1 MLAALIVTLA
11 VATIARLAWRR
22 PGRGDDTMA
31 AHFSPGTSLGEL
43 AAYRGQDSA
52 GEVQRWGKTRTTFR
66 RARATWRVLRA
77 VSRFLNRHR
86 VVLTPALAGLTVLAA
101 GSVVYSYQVA
111 AWMAA
116 AASITAAAL
125 ISWQVNR
132 ADVLP
137 MWLFTYPALGA
148 AAWITASAVW
158 PPHLLS
164 LGIGNLIYAVTWWA
178 HPVVRSII
186 VWQIR
191 VQYWLAWWPHAM
203 RGIHKPGVKVKKV
216 TKMDPAGKHTVWRLQ
231 CPPGITVEQLN
242 NLKPEIASAMHWPQ
256 GVIREIVHAPVRSS
270 SQADMHRKDMD
281 QSRILPIVDLPTD
294 TDQFPRSIYDPFLT
308 GGAENSD
315 VLTVHLATRDS
326 GSRHVL
332 LAGTTDEGKST
343 QLGNYLLQLFE
354 CDDVVVVGLDRKGCI
369 EIRNGA
375 HRMARIAQGAEEGTL
390 LLEAVA
396 AMADGAGVL
405 IPAGHRVMQADK
417 NNPAIVVV
425 VDELARWI
433 SAEENNPR
441 AVAAIETIVTS
452 GRAGLVGLIAATN
465 SPSMLSL
472 RKTEIRQAFDII
484 HLFHG
489 SKAVWRNLI
498 GEQIR
503 HVDFT
508 QLTGK
513 GRHYLLDGR
522 SARPRLLRGYNN
534 TARRV
539 LDAAIAAGPTAPTLH
554 PLREKAAGRMWETAP
569 GLMPDDL
576 LPFLSEAQREEVFRV
591 RAETPAEELRPEA
604 VEVGSQ
610 VDPAIVAAAAV
621 NAKAARV
628 AQAVARICPVIVEAG
643 QAGFG
648 PDELVRVSGMS
659 RSSVNRWLEALV
671 EGDLV
676 ARFGHGRYRITNS
689 ITTANDLARTILK
702 GR

>member
-1 MLAALIVTLA
+1 MLAALIVTLI
-11 VATIARLAWRR
+11 VAAIVRLAWPR
-22 PGRGDDTMA
+22 PGQADDTAA
-31 AHFSPGTSLGEL
+31 AHFSPGTSPLGEL
-43 AAYRGQDSA
+43 TAYRKDNT
-52 GEVQRWGKTRTTFR
+52 GEVQRWGKTRTTLR

-86 VVLTPALAGLTVLAA
+86 VVLTPILVGVVVLTA
-101 GSVVYSYQVA
+101 GSAVYTYQASV
-111 AWMAA
+111 WITA
-116 AASITAAAL
+116 AASIAAAAL
-125 ISWQVNR
+125 ISWRATR
-132 ADVLP
+132 ADALP
-137 MWLFTYPALGA
+137 VWLFTYPALGA

-178 HPVVRSII
+178 HPVIRSII

-242 NLKPEIASAMHWPQ
+242 SLKPEIASAMHWPK

-281 QSRILPIVDLPTD
+281 QSRILPVIDLPD
-294 TDQFPRSIYDPFLT
+294 IEQFPRSIYDPFLV

-315 VLTVHLATRDS
+315 VLTVRLATRDS

-343 QLGNYLLQLFE
+343 QLGDYLLQLFE
-354 CDDVVVVGLDRKGCI
+354 CDDVVLVGLDRKGCI

-390 LLEAVA
+390 LLEAIA

-417 NNPAIVVV
+417 DNPAVVV
-425 VDELARWI
+425 VIDELARWI

-441 AVAAIETIVTS
+441 AVAAVETIITS
-452 GRAGLVGLIAATN
+452 GRAGLIGLIAATN

-472 RKTEIRQAFDII
+472 RKSEIRQAFDII

-522 SARPRLLRGYNN
+522 SSRPRLLRGYNN

-539 LDAAIAAGPTAPTLH
+539 LNAATAAGPTAPTLH
-554 PLREKAAGRMWETAP
+554 PLRAKAAGRTWETAP

-576 LPFLSEAQREEVFRV
+576 LPFLSETQREEVFRV
-591 RAETPAEELRPEA
+591 RAETPAEELRPEPA
-604 VEVGSQ
+604 EVGHQ
-610 VDPAIVAAAAV
+610 VDPAIVAAASV

-648 PDELVRVSGMS
+648 PDELVKASGMS

-671 EGDLV
+671 AGDLV